1 LSEPLPTGQ
10 YPDEGYSALDVST
23 SVAIAY
29 VRDHVG
35 ETSQRSYASFATEA
49 AAQAQRTLMAV
60 DAACDM
66 PTSWLQQHRIVVLPM
81 VIKCGDQRLTDSR
94 DDAKDL
100 KFIQHELVD
109 STQKRSSRPLSAL
122 EIRDHLQLSMEP
134 VVDNMLLLT
143 FAAEGSKVYK
153 NTLRAAQSLALIHN
167 KVRRAIPN
175 SATLNA
181 KVVDAKTTLTG
192 MGVLLAY
199 AVHLRN
205 RGLAAP
211 HIASSVEQFRH
222 IVHTLMVPDDL
233 RYLRANA
240 KRKDALPGWKFFLTR
255 LFDIKPLLYSG
266 ASQVRTIAQMRGHDR
281 TVERALKLVTK
292 HVELGLSVSTV
303 CVSFAGDAAE
313 LQTLPGFDELSA
325 ECRRRRVELVTSV
338 MSMTGSMKL
347 GPRALCV
354 SFACDRF
361 FG

>member
-1 LSEPLPTGQ
+1 MSEPLHTGQ

-35 ETSQRSYASFATEA
+35 DSSRRSYASFATEA
-49 AAQAQRTLMAV
+49 AAQALRTLMGV

-66 PTSWLQQHRIVVLPM
+66 PASWLERHRVVVVPV
-81 VIKCGDQRLTDSR
+81 VIKCGDRRLTDSR
-94 DDAKDL
+94 DDAEDL
-100 KFIQHELVD
+100 GFIQHELVD
-109 STQKRSSRPLSAL
+109 RSLKRSSRSLSAV

-153 NTLRAAQSLALIHN
+153 NTLRAAQSLVLIHN

-181 KVVDAKTTLTG
+181 RVVDAKTTLTG

-211 HIASSVEQFRH
+211 HIASSVKQFRN

-240 KRKDALPGWKFFLTR
+240 KRKDALPAWKFFLTR
-255 LFDIKPLLYSG
+255 LFNIKPLLYSG
-266 ASQVRTIAQMRGHDR
+266 AGQVRTIAQMRGHDR
-281 TVERALKLVTK
+281 TVERALTLVTK
-292 HVELGLSVSTV
+292 HVELGLAVSTV
-303 CVSFAGDAAE
+303 CVSYAGDPAE
-313 LQTLPGFDELSA
+313 LHTIRGFEALSA
-325 ECRRRRVELVTSV
+325 ECSRRRVELVTCV

-361 FG
+361 FD